1 MRFHEQRVCMRVIA
15 VVSPLGGSG
24 RTTLVA
30 HLASLGARQGQP
42 TLAVE
47 LSAQNLLGIHLG
59 MSTPAPQGWAA
70 LAAQGSWWA
79 DGSFD
84 NTDGVGVLPFG
95 PAAPETITKLH
106 KLLDANPR
114 WLQDQ
119 LELLDV
125 PEHCTVLLDTPQ
137 WPSPLADAALRCADT
152 VLVVLEASARGCANA
167 ENVRTMLEASPAA
180 PDARSI
186 AVARFDPRRAS
197 HREALSTLRQQWG
210 DQLLPY
216 TVHEDENL
224 SRALAASQCVNSM
237 APQAQS
243 AHDLQGIFH
252 WLFAVPS
259 LQPLPAPV
267 AGVAQP

>member
-1 MRFHEQRVCMRVIA
+1 MRVIA

-30 HLASLGARQGQP
+30 HLAAMGARQGQP
-42 TLAVE
+42 CLAVE
-47 LSAQNLLGIHLG
+47 LCAQNLLGKHLG
-59 MSTPAPQGWAA
+59 MPGPSAHGWAA
-70 LAAQGSWWA
+70 LAAQDVWWA
-79 DGSFD
+79 DGGFGNS
-84 NTDGVGVLPFG
+84 DGVNVLPFG
-95 PAAPETITKLH
+95 PATLQTIAALHQRLETNPE
-106 KLLDANPR
+106 
-114 WLQDQ
+114 WLQEQ

-152 VLVVLEASARGCANA
+152 VLVVLEASGRGYASA
-167 ENVRTMLEASPAA
+167 DSVRTMLQASPAPIA
-180 PDARSI
+180 AKGV

-197 HREALSTLRQQWG
+197 QRDALNTLRQQWG
-210 DQLLPY
+210 GQLLPY
-216 TVHEDENL
+216 TVHEDENI

-252 WLFAVPS
+252 WLNAVHP
-259 LQPLPAPV
+259 LRMPTLVAPEAVQP
-267 AGVAQP
+267 